1 MACHSI
7 EDDDVTRERSDEI
20 ISRSM
25 MTSSNIRTRR
35 ESARE
40 EKKPINLIACTNQ
53 RTAFSYV
60 PKRFSLPLSIPL
72 LLIFERQNDNHRE
85 K

>member
-35 ESARE
+35 ESAR